1 MNDDDDD
8 DDYHTAFN
16 VQCVGGHKDEEL
28 QATDWVTLYWM
39 FFSSV
44 CSRAA

>member
-8 DDYHTAFN
+8 NYYHTAFN
-16 VQCVGGHKDEEL
+16 VPCVGHKDEEL